1 MNNRKNLN
9 SKYFYKSMYNT
20 VQNKRQ
26 EVVNKKHSFKVNEVY
41 TTLQEFFKRFFA
53 RKQRK

>member
-9 SKYFYKSMYNT
+9 SEGSMYNT